1 MKENNNH
8 FIGPLKEH
16 CENFISWKR
25 SGGLKYNTERA
36 MLIRF
41 DRFTCNY
48 SFAPDTLPKEVVEK
62 WCQKREHE
70 HPRTHCSRIRTAK
83 LFAQYMVRCGFDAY
97 VTNLPSEIKSK
108 RKFVAHIYSDS
119 ELQKIFSVIDNLESE
134 KYPHGYYQYP
144 VLFRLFYSAGLRLS
158 EAFNIKNKDIDLA
171 TETITIRNTKFGKT
185 RIVPLHHD
193 MFTILQNL
201 ISHNDSNDPESYVFF
216 RKSNAHKPEKSIG
229 GFFIKVIRRAGLY
242 HGGKSKGMRIHDF
255 RHTFAVRS
263 LRNAYLSGVD
273 VTNFMPYLSAYL
285 GHADLRG
292 TELYLQLT
300 ADIYPEITDRFSHSF
315 STIIPQG
322 DNHEEN
328 A

>member
-8 FIGPLKEH
+8 FIGPLKKH

-25 SGGLKYNTERA
+25 SGGLKYDTERA

-48 SFAPDTLPKEVVEK
+48 SFAPDTLPREVVEA
-62 WCQKREHE
+62 WCQKRENE
-70 HPRTHCSRIRTAK
+70 HPRTHCSRVRTAK
-83 LFAQYMVRCGFDAY
+83 LLAQYMVRCGYNAY
-97 VTNLPSEIKSK
+97 ITYLPSEVKSK
-108 RKFVAHIYSDS
+108 RKFLAHIYSDS
-119 ELQKIFSVIDNLESE
+119 ELQKIFAVIDNLDPK
-134 KYPHGYYQYP
+134 KYPYGYIHYP
-144 VLFRLFYSAGLRLS
+144 VLFRLYYSAGLRLS
-158 EAFNIKNKDIDLA
+158 EAFNIKNKDIDFK
-171 TETITIRNTKFGKT
+171 TEAIIIRNTKFGKT

-193 MFTILQNL
+193 MFAILKDF
-201 ISHNDSNDPESYVFF
+201 IFHNENNDPESYVFS
-216 RKSNAHKPEKSIG
+216 RNQNTQKPEKTIG
-229 GFFIKVIRRAGLY
+229 SFFTKVVRRAGLY

-263 LRNAYLSGVD
+263 LRNAYLSGID
-273 VTNFMPYLSAYL
+273 ITNFMPYLCAYL

-300 ADIYPEITDRFSHSF
+300 ADVFPEITDRFSHSF
-315 STIIPQG
+315 SKIIPQG
-322 DNHEEN
+322 DKYEEN